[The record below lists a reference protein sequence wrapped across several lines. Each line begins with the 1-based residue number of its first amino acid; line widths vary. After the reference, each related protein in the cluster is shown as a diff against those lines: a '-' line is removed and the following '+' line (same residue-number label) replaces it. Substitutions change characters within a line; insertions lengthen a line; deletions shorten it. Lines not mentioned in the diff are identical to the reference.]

1 MSLADELAAD
11 QTPKSGVRCS
21 VCVWYEKQTDEDRNT
36 FNQWIDDCKPILR
49 LWNACRQRGLT
60 TGNFQFARH
69 VRDHHVAS

>member
-21 VCVWYEKQTDEDRNT
+21 VCVWYEKQTDEDRAT